1 MLLFYLKQHTKE
13 NMSMVMSKHFVIDVN
28 NVVSVFIFGM
38 TSMSIMTIAIIF
50 RTADNVEASS
60 GRRLLIYVR

>member
-1 MLLFYLKQHTKE
+1 
-13 NMSMVMSKHFVIDVN
+13 MSVPMSKHFVIDVK
-28 NVVSVFIFGM
+28 NVVIVFIFGM

>member
-1 MLLFYLKQHTKE
+1 
-13 NMSMVMSKHFVIDVN
+13 MSVPMSKHFVIDVK
-28 NVVSVFIFGM
+28 NVVIVFIFGM

-60 GRRLLIYVR
+60 GRRSLIYVR